1 MFPGGNPLYYARVA
15 FEQAW
20 DEEFAGAMLGKTLLA
35 GLTYLE
41 PEGDRLV
48 QVYGEVVTVDA
59 RRGIELR
66 LSGKRSGECFWLP
79 PDLRAVS
86 TATQGFY
93 RLKVTGEI
101 VENPDFTAMWTIHP
115 GKSDGS

>member
-1 MFPGGNPLYYARVA
+1 MAL
-15 FEQAW
+15 EQVW
-20 DEEFAGAMLGKTLLA
+20 DEGFAGAMLGKTLLA

-48 QVYGEVVTVDA
+48 QVYGEVVTLDA

-66 LSGKRSGECFWLP
+66 LSGKRSGDCFWLP

-86 TATQGFY
+86 AATPGSY
-93 RLKVTGEI
+93 RLKVTGEV
-101 VENPDFTAMWTIHP
+101 VENPDFTALWTIHP
-115 GKSDGS
+115 RKSDGS